1 MCTSDIGE
9 KYCRKYRSLSLCF
22 IFYVKDNSRND
33 MNTTEQLFILFSDF
47 DAEIVQWNKG
57 VATQRGS
64 RNTEGDQR
72 ASIQIKVKVADI

>member
-1 MCTSDIGE
+1 MSE
-9 KYCRKYRSLSLCF
+9 KN
-22 IFYVKDNSRND
+22 IVE
-33 MNTTEQLFILFSDF
+33 NTGPSHFVLFFMWKITHEYNCLNNCLFIFSDF

-57 VATQRGS
+57 GDTQRGS

>member
-1 MCTSDIGE
+1 MISE
-9 KYCRKYRSLSLCF
+9 
-22 IFYVKDNSRND
+22 RNIVE
-33 MNTTEQLFILFSDF
+33 NTGPSHFALFFMWKITQEMTWLQLNNCLFSFSDF

-57 VATQRGS
+57 GATQRGS